1 MRLGTRKVLDGSFSG
16 LGIFSLLLMCAAL
29 VVLLGPIFANGGKA
43 FVFKGTVEWRR
54 ATIDIFGRG
63 DRESIE
69 REVAE
74 VEEVRA
80 PVYRMIRDHEDA
92 FWVEFADL
100 AQRHEMPEGIVQ
112 MIDGRQMD
120 LGRALVKYQRRLDPY
135 DDEAYEESEEFAK
148 RVDEVTVVKDLV
160 RKLLGPLPDDEEPEV
175 LRSKYGARR
184 WDRAQ
189 VHLGRL
195 VHRVEYE
202 YPDAYSPGV
211 RVLKPRA
218 DDFAGTSLEPLFAY
232 VEENIEQMLRP
243 RRTFYWRFLFDAD
256 YDDNLFGGIWAPLL
270 GTFYLTLGAMV
281 VAAPLGIIAA
291 IYLTEY
297 AGDSRFI
304 SLLRTC
310 ISTLAGVPSVVFGLF
325 GLAFFM
331 RTLHMP
337 KSVFVGCLTL
347 ACLVLPTVIRAS
359 EEAIRM
365 VPQTYREASLSM
377 GATKWRT
384 IVKVVFPTAL
394 PGIITSII
402 ISMGRAAG
410 ETAPILFTAAVAV
423 GAALKP
429 WQVFSSASPALPYS
443 IYSVVTENPSGQE
456 IPHVQ
461 FGMVMVL
468 ILLVLLLNAAALIL
482 RARISRKLRG

>member
-256 YDDNLFGGIWAPLL
+256 YDDNLFG
-270 GTFYLTLGAMV
+270 
-281 VAAPLGIIAA
+281 
-291 IYLTEY
+291 
-297 AGDSRFI
+297 
-304 SLLRTC
+304 
-310 ISTLAGVPSVVFGLF
+310 
-325 GLAFFM
+325 LAFFM